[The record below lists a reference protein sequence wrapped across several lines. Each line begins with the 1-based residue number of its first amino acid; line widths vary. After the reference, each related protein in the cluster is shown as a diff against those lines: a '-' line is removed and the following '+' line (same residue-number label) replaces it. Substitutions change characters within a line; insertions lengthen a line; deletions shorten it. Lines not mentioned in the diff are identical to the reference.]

1 MLEPQDEAGNQS
13 GAWME
18 TPGLILVLSLLG
30 PKIAQA
36 VYTHCI
42 MGLIKCI
49 MGLLMCMK
57 IGK

>member
-1 MLEPQDEAGNQS
+1 
-13 GAWME
+13 ME

-49 MGLLMCMK
+49 MGLIMCMK
-57 IGK
+57 RGKWSLEYLGN